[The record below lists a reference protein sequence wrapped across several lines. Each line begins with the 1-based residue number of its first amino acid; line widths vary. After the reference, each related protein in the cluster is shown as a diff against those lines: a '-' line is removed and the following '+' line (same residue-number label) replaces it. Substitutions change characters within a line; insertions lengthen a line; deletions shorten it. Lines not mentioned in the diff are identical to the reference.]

1 MVRITSPTYGE
12 TFKTGETIELSAEA
26 TSPDSRIVSV
36 EFFNGTQSLGKST
49 ATPFSCKWTPE
60 NAGEYYLTAKATDS
74 ENKTATSAAVLIT
87 VESDTQGTGSD
98 GCEHISK
105 EAQQGS
111 FDEGFRLV
119 FQTAGT
125 DVKITAELYDEKNSV
140 FAYVWNHTDG
150 FMEYD
155 MTKTG
160 EKQFTY
166 TMHGCSIGSTLKLAV
181 KFAFEGGM
189 AVTKIFDYEV
199 GQTCTSYIGELPEEE
214 VSIYP
219 NPAESELHLSLP
231 LGISHVWIWSGD
243 GTLVFEQDV
252 DTQATID
259 ASAWSKG
266 IYFIRIEN
274 PRGFYV
280 DKLIKK

>member
-1 MVRITSPTYGE
+1 
-12 TFKTGETIELSAEA
+12 
-26 TSPDSRIVSV
+26 
-36 EFFNGTQSLGKST
+36 
-49 ATPFSCKWTPE
+49 
-60 NAGEYYLTAKATDS
+60 
-74 ENKTATSAAVLIT
+74 
-87 VESDTQGTGSD
+87 
-98 GCEHISK
+98 
-105 EAQQGS
+105 
-111 FDEGFRLV
+111 
-119 FQTAGT
+119 
-125 DVKITAELYDEKNSV
+125 
-140 FAYVWNHTDG
+140 
-150 FMEYD
+150 

-166 TMHGCSIGSTLKLAV
+166 TMHGCGIGSTLKLAV

-189 AVTKIFDYEV
+189 AVTKTFDYKV
-199 GQTCTSYIGELPEEE
+199 GQACTSSVGELSGDE

-219 NPAESELHLSLP
+219 NPVESSLHLSLP
-231 LGISHVWIWSGD
+231 QGGSHVWIWSGD

-259 ASAWSKG
+259 ASAWSNG